1 MVAHLP
7 RPRVAVLLGG
17 SNAVYTFSEATAA
30 RVGAQLANL
39 ADNFHAGLMVTPSR
53 RTGDRQ
59 TQIIAEA
66 LKSKPAIVWDGPGE
80 NPYFGFLGQA
90 DAVTVTCDSEIGRAH
105 L

>member
-39 ADNFHAGLMVTPSR
+39 ADNFHAGLLVTPSR
-53 RTGDRQ
+53 RPGDRQ
-59 TQIIAEA
+59 PQ
-66 LKSKPAIVWDGPGE
+66 K
-80 NPYFGFLGQA
+80 
-90 DAVTVTCDSEIGRAH
+90 IGRESCRERVWNTVYTPVVADSLKTNKH
-105 L
+105 IKQINNHEQKS